1 MGFLEFAAWF
11 TAPPLNPTCSLL
23 TVAARAF
30 ECHLPRHLMA
40 VAILLGKVSGPL
52 NSRLKL
58 VKGGVAALYCGL
70 VTQCRHSLAAICCV
84 MTSAATAG
92 KD

>member
-1 MGFLEFAAWF
+1 MCGMGFLEFAAWF

-40 VAILLGKVSGPL
+40 VAILLGKARKWCVVEVDRSGGKRETA
-52 NSRLKL
+52 S
-58 VKGGVAALYCGL
+58 GL
-70 VTQCRHSLAAICCV
+70 CLEQ
-84 MTSAATAG
+84 
-92 KD
+92 

>member
-1 MGFLEFAAWF
+1 MCGMGFLEFAAWF

-23 TVAARAF
+23 NVAARASAL

-52 NSRLKL
+52 TSRLKL
-58 VKGGVAALYCGL
+58 LQPCIAGL
-70 VTQCRHSLAAICCV
+70 SHCAVTH
-84 MTSAATAG
+84 
-92 KD
+92 